1 MSKVLTAKNGLA
13 LDAQRMFTISDR
25 THASQV
31 SYHMERFIGSI
42 DYNSKTKNERIER
55 LDNENYEM
63 FVASQEKGV
72 DIDNDRML
80 QNDRDIAW
88 LKDQL
93 EINEILRAYILQA
106 SQQLFPE
113 QHKKSE
119 DTAKAADR
127 LLDSYAK
134 RYADNK
140 SAS

>member
-1 MSKVLTAKNGLA
+1 MSKVLTSKNGLA

-25 THASQV
+25 TVGSQIA
-31 SYHMERFIGSI
+31 YHLQGHINAV
-42 DYNSKTKNERIER
+42 DYNTKNKNERIEK
-55 LDNENYEM
+55 LDAENYDM
-63 FVASQEKGV
+63 FVKQQEKGTA
-72 DIDNDRML
+72 IDQDKML
-80 QNDRDIAW
+80 QNDRDIEW
-88 LKDQL
+88 LKFQVA
-93 EINEILRAYILQA
+93 INEDWRAYLLQA

-119 DTAKAADR
+119 DSAKAADR

>member
-1 MSKVLTAKNGLA
+1 MSKVLTSKNGLA

-25 THASQV
+25 TVASQV

-42 DYNSKTKNERIER
+42 DYNTRNKTERIEK
-55 LDNENYEM
+55 LDQENYDM
-63 FVASQEKGV
+63 FVAKQEKGIE
-72 DIDNDRML
+72 IDNDKML
-80 QNDRDIAW
+80 QNNRDIEW
-88 LKDQL
+88 LKFQR
-93 EINEILRAYILQA
+93 EINSDFRDYLLQA

-119 DTAKAADR
+119 DSAKAADR

-134 RYADNK
+134 RYADDK